1 MSGNTLST
9 AARLN
14 LESLAAGIEGVLGML
29 DQLCDTSE
37 GCFSALCLLRLLRA
51 QLEGILAEELA
62 T

>member
-1 MSGNTLST
+1 MLGNTLFT

-37 GCFSALCLLRLLRA
+37 GRFGAHCLLRLLKA

-62 T
+62 A